1 MSIATRVKSK
11 REALGLTQTELAL
24 MAKTSQQAIEQLE
37 NGKTKRPRYLPEL
50 ADALKVPIDWLL
62 NGGEDPNITY
72 VEENKPR
79 GKYPLISFVKA
90 GAWAEACE
98 PYNIKDIEEWYDS
111 DMKILGDGFW
121 LRVEGESMTSPA
133 GLSIPEGHLVLVDT
147 GREPKSGDLVIA
159 KLIDRNEVTFKKL
172 IIEHG
177 RKILRGLNPNW
188 PIMEINGNCKVLGVV
203 VEARVKLI

>member
-11 REALGLTQTELAL
+11 REALGLTQTDLAL

-90 GAWAEACE
+90 GSWAEACE

>member
-90 GAWAEACE
+90 GSWAEACE

>member
-50 ADALKVPIDWLL
+50 ADALRVPIDWLL

-90 GAWAEACE
+90 GAWTEACE